1 MCYDRHCKL
10 MFFGA
15 DGNIQCHRHIKREKF
30 MQKTVGCLPGGDVYS
45 DAKDF
50 RSPEQF
56 LLEFLPY
63 EPRDIEDGHVP
74 AVA

>member
-10 MFFGA
+10 MFFGT
-15 DGNIQCHRHIKREKF
+15 DENIKCHGHIEHEKF
-30 MQKTVGCLPGGDVYS
+30 MQKTVGCLPGGDVSS
-45 DAKDF
+45 DVTDF

-63 EPRDIEDGHVP
+63 EPRDIEDGHIP

>member
-10 MFFGA
+10 IFFGTH
-15 DGNIQCHRHIKREKF
+15 GNIKCHGHIKHEIF
-30 MQKTVGCLPGGDVYS
+30 MQKTIGCLHGGDVYNDVEDS
-45 DAKDF
+45 
-50 RSPEQF
+50 RSPEKF

-74 AVA
+74 AIA

>member
-1 MCYDRHCKL
+1 
-10 MFFGA
+10 MFFGT
-15 DGNIQCHRHIKREKF
+15 DGNIKCHGHIEHETF

-45 DAKDF
+45 DVTES

-63 EPRDIEDGHVP
+63 EPRDIGDGHVP